1 MSGVKDARCPQF
13 SPPSAAQL
21 AEKIGSP
28 TPRYAAAARSLT
40 PNPSDRRALPVSK
53 TEDHMLD
60 HHIRT
65 HAWLADLKAINAEI
79 EANGLPSP
87 PGSTARRR
95 RRKLKPLWEE

>member
-1 MSGVKDARCPQF
+1 
-13 SPPSAAQL
+13 
-21 AEKIGSP
+21 
-28 TPRYAAAARSLT
+28 
-40 PNPSDRRALPVSK
+40 
-53 TEDHMLD
+53 MLD

-79 EANGLPSP
+79 EASGLPSP